1 MNSVFCAAGGGARLP
16 HVQGTGAHI
25 LPGGCGEVPGGD
37 YTHAAGGTLTVVRP
51 LEMYPDGLYQSTP
64 IWTLAHPVGEYTHA
78 PAEYREPAVTGTGT
92 PGG

>member
-1 MNSVFCAAGGGARLP
+1 MRFP
-16 HVQGTGAHI
+16 EET
-25 LPGGCGEVPGGD
+25 

-78 PAEYREPAVTGTGT
+78 PAEYREPAVTATVSPDTHTDPDPPRGSAAPNRRPRTLA
-92 PGG
+92 PR